1 MTSHRVQDI
10 SNTAKVFVGLS
21 AAGVAIAIY
30 HSYDEIVHY
39 STSLSNSCSAKGT
52 VLNCSSGFAFSH
64 LFGIPLYA
72 FGIVWFPLLL
82 VVSLIMRRELLG
94 SVLLPLLMIGN
105 IFTIYLWYLEIDV
118 VFKNTGS
125 VCPVCISMY
134 VVNYILTI
142 IIGLKLYKGY

>member
-1 MTSHRVQDI
+1 MKRYSIKDI
-10 SNTAKVFVGLS
+10 SNTAKAFIGLS
-21 AAGVAIAIY
+21 AAGIAIAIY

-39 STSLSNSCSAKGT
+39 STPVSNSCSAKGT
-52 VLNCSSGFAFSH
+52 IFNCSSGFAFSH
-64 LFGIPLYA
+64 LFGIPLYV
-72 FGIVWFPLLL
+72 FGVVWFPLLL
-82 VVSLIMRRELLG
+82 IISLIMRRELLG
-94 SVLLPLLMIGN
+94 YILLPLLMIGN

-142 IIGLKLYKGY
+142 VIGLSLYRGY

>member
-1 MTSHRVQDI
+1 MRRYRVNSI
-10 SNTAKVFVGLS
+10 SNTAKAFIGLS
-21 AAGVAIAIY
+21 AAGIAIAIY

-39 STSLSNSCSAKGT
+39 STHLSNSCNVKNS

-64 LFGIPLYA
+64 LFGIPLYV

-94 SVLLPLLMIGN
+94 SILLPLLMIGN
-105 IFTIYLWYLEIDV
+105 IFTIYFWYLEIDV

-142 IIGLKLYKGY
+142 IIGIKLYRGF